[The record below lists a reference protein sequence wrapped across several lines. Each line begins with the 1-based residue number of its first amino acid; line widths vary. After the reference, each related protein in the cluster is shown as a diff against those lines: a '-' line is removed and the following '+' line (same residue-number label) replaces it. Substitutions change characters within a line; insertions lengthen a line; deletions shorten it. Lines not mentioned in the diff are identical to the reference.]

1 MAAELCEYLVQ
12 RRDPPRHH
20 RRDHTSIAQ
29 QQQEALQSRA
39 VARADGLL
47 PGSVTEIALNHSFV
61 EVGQPGTAYCD
72 PTQETTDDPE
82 APQGT
87 LLSAPV
93 FNETCRVALDELSV
107 GSVLKAP
114 EQPAPAQVLSC
125 NHHLPPLLR
134 AEVDGKLCRVDHLPL
149 TVNPGEK
156 GSAPHSLAGGIE
168 VGTRSRQVW
177 AREASASE
185 RSKSFWG
192 AEPPQK
198 LGWTERGRGGGHAR
212 VARIDCPDCGV
223 RLVNVPWARPG
234 SGFTLLFEA
243 IVMTL
248 VKDMPVAAAARLVG
262 EHDTRLWRVIQ

>member
-12 RRDPPRHH
+12 RRDPPRHR

-87 LLSAPV
+87 LLSARLH
-93 FNETCRVALDELSV
+93 NETCRVALDELSV

-168 VGTRSRQVW
+168 VGTMIPAGKVERGERKRT
-177 AREASASE
+177 AEEASKFLRRCQNQRLLIHRNSSVGNTDPLAYMRAHS
-185 RSKSFWG
+185 
-192 AEPPQK
+192 
-198 LGWTERGRGGGHAR
+198 GR
-212 VARIDCPDCGV
+212 
-223 RLVNVPWARPG
+223 L
-234 SGFTLLFEA
+234 
-243 IVMTL
+243 
-248 VKDMPVAAAARLVG
+248 
-262 EHDTRLWRVIQ
+262 